1 MAADLRQTNRRRV
14 LEVLLARIDEGVTQ
28 PDIEEQTRL
37 SRTSVSAILRDLK
50 PVLRPENGSIPLAES
65 RGGRPAR
72 LFHLRDNIGAIG
84 IDFGRSHVCVGVQK
98 LTGSE
103 PQAEDVVSREGLEI
117 DVASEP
123 DPALDLAAKLIDSLL
138 GRPDAPNLI
147 AGICIGLAAP
157 VDCNGRVRRGPFQ
170 SWADLDLRAE
180 LFERLK
186 HDVRGAGQTPEVIV
200 NNDANLALEAELRW
214 GAAKGVK
221 NAIYLKWAT
230 GIGSASCV
238 EGEVIRGYGGVAGE
252 AGHTA
257 VWGPGPDK
265 TCRWCD
271 RRCLEAVAS
280 LEAMDVP
287 LAELVAIA
295 GDPSH
300 PQRASVEARVNDAA
314 RLIGRT
320 LAPAINTLNPRVMI
334 VGGLCAELF
343 PDSLE
348 QLREAVEE
356 SVFPSIERDLRI
368 RASSQGKRAGVVGA
382 LAAVFDQVVPE
393 YLIKLVE

>member
-1 MAADLRQTNRRRV
+1 MAADLRQINRRRV

-37 SRTSVSAILRDLK
+37 SRTSVSAILQDLK
-50 PVLRPENGSIPLAES
+50 PILRPENGSIPLAES
-65 RGGRPAR
+65 RGGRRAR

-103 PQAEDVVSREGLEI
+103 PQADDILSREGLDV

-123 DPALDLAAKLIDSLL
+123 DPALDLAAELIDSLL
-138 GRPDAPNLI
+138 SRPDAPTLI

-157 VDCNGRVRRGPFQ
+157 VDCNGRVRMGPFH

-180 LFERLK
+180 LFERLR
-186 HDVRGAGQTPEVIV
+186 HDVRGTSQTPEVLV
-200 NNDANLALEAELRW
+200 NNDANLALKAELRW
-214 GAAKGVK
+214 GAAQGVE

-257 VWGPGPDK
+257 VWGAGPEK
-265 TCRWCD
+265 TCRWCG
-271 RRCLEAVAS
+271 RRCLEAAAS

-287 LAELVAIA
+287 LADLVAIA

-300 PQRASVEARVNDAA
+300 PQHASLEKKVDEAAH
-314 RLIGRT
+314 LIGRT
-320 LAPAINTLNPRVMI
+320 LAPVINTLNPRAMI
-334 VGGLCAELF
+334 VGGQCPELF
-343 PDSLE
+343 PNSLE
-348 QLREAVEE
+348 PLREAVEE
-356 SVFPSIERDLRI
+356 SVFPSIGRDVRI
-368 RASSQGKRAGVVGA
+368 RASSQGKGAGVVGA
-382 LAAVFDQVVPE
+382 LAAVLDELVPE